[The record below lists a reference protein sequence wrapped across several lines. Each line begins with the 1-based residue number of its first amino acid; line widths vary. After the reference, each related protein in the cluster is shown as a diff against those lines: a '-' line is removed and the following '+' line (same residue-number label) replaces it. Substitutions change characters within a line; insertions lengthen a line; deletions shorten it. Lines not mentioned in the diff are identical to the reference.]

1 MPQIKKPDD
10 LRSISN
16 LIRFLCMRD
25 NFPVMLGIAKG
36 VEDRHCG
43 QIPEI
48 DVLPVTGVWLF
59 TGRFQKRHFDRKP
72 VPGID

>member
-1 MPQIKKPDD
+1 MPQIKNPDD

-36 VEDRHCG
+36 VEDRHYG

-59 TGRFQKRHFDRKP
+59 TDKSPKTAFDRKP
-72 VPGID
+72 VLGID